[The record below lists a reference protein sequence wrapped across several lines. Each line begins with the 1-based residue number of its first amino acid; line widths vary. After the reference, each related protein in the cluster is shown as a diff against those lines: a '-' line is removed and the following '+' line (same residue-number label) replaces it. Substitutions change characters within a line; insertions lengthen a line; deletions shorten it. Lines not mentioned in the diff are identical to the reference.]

1 MERRQVIR
9 LLGGGTLL
17 AATAPLATGCMS
29 SQYPAQ
35 SVQAW
40 SGPVAT
46 ETDPRRRALA
56 YAITAPNPHNL
67 QPWLVDLRGANAI
80 SLYTDPERTL
90 PETDPLGRQ
99 ILIGHGAFL
108 ELLVVALAEQGLAAQ
123 VQLWPQGELP
133 AALADWP
140 SANRP
145 VAHIKL
151 QASDRKDPLFAQI
164 LKRRTPKTVYDT
176 ARPVPPD
183 QLQQLLAAVESSA
196 TSPSIRV
203 GGTVEAARLG
213 AMREL
218 CWEAAKVEIDTART
232 MMESMRLIRVGPGEI
247 LRHRDGISINEPKVR
262 VLTALGMFD
271 RSQPPPQGSAGHK
284 SAMARFEGHS
294 RSAMGFVWLSA
305 TNTRTDQINIG
316 RAYVRLQLQAT
327 AMGIAMHPMSQAL
340 QEFPEMKP
348 HYEQAHRLVLGK
360 QAPGSPQD
368 ETVHMFCRVGYS
380 AAVGGTPRR
389 ELQDFLRR
397 S

>member
-1 MERRQVIR
+1 
-9 LLGGGTLL
+9 
-17 AATAPLATGCMS
+17 
-29 SQYPAQ
+29 
-35 SVQAW
+35 
-40 SGPVAT
+40 
-46 ETDPRRRALA
+46 
-56 YAITAPNPHNL
+56 
-67 QPWLVDLRGANAI
+67 
-80 SLYTDPERTL
+80 
-90 PETDPLGRQ
+90 
-99 ILIGHGAFL
+99 
-108 ELLVVALAEQGLAAQ
+108 
-123 VQLWPQGELP
+123 
-133 AALADWP
+133 
-140 SANRP
+140 
-145 VAHIKL
+145 
-151 QASDRKDPLFAQI
+151 
-164 LKRRTPKTVYDT
+164 
-176 ARPVPPD
+176 
-183 QLQQLLAAVESSA
+183 
-196 TSPSIRV
+196 
-203 GGTVEAARLG
+203 
-213 AMREL
+213 
-218 CWEAAKVEIDTART
+218 
-232 MMESMRLIRVGPGEI
+232 VGPGEI